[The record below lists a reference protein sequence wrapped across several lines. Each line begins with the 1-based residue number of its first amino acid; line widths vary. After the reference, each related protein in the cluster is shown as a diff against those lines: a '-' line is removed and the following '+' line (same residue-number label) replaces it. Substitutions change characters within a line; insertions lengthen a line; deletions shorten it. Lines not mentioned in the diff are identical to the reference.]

1 MSEERAGKRVA
12 IETTVRFRT
21 PMLADFVDSYSGN
34 VSQEGLFIRHEEP
47 LKKST
52 LLKLEIELEDE
63 TLSAVGRVVWV
74 RRPTQASDDSPPG
87 MGIKFVKLD
96 AAAKDKIAALVETR
110 GMEGPG
116 TFARSEG
123 ASVDSA
129 APAGASVAAPGSA
142 GG

>member
-63 TLSAVGRVVWV
+63 TLSAVGRVVW
-74 RRPTQASDDSPPG
+74 
-87 MGIKFVKLD
+87 
-96 AAAKDKIAALVETR
+96 
-110 GMEGPG
+110 
-116 TFARSEG
+116 
-123 ASVDSA
+123 
-129 APAGASVAAPGSA
+129 
-142 GG
+142 